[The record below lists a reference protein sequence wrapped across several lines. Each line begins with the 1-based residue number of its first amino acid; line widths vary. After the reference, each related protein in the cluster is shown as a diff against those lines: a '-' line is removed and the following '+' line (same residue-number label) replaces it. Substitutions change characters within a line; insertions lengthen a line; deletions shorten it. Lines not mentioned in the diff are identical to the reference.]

1 MNRLAPWTARSDGPA
16 SRRAPSPRPTDIGA
30 PGRPSQPLALSR
42 FCARW
47 LRYGGGGGN
56 GSVARGT
63 GQCAGVAPRP
73 APQGQ
78 LPPPHPS
85 RQSRTCKKTRQSQRL
100 GVALGPQAV
109 THSALWRGT
118 ATARRAPAPSH
129 SLVEHRPWHTNG
141 GQGAAGTRP
150 GTSSSAIGV
159 GTPAQRICTSHS
171 HGERLRPRL
180 VVPNTTIWLLC
191 AHA

>member
-16 SRRAPSPRPTDIGA
+16 SRRAPSPRLTDIGA

-56 GSVARGT
+56 GSAARET
-63 GQCAGVAPRP
+63 GNRAGVDPRP
-73 APQGQ
+73 APHGQ
-78 LPPPHPS
+78 LPPPPPS
-85 RQSRTCKKTRQSQRL
+85 RQNRTCKKTRQSQRL
-100 GVALGPQAV
+100 GVRYGPQVV
-109 THSALWRGT
+109 TRSDVWRGT
-118 ATARRAPAPSH
+118 ATALRPHAPSH
-129 SLVEHRPWHTNG
+129 SLVEHRPWHTDG
-141 GQGAAGTRP
+141 GQGAAGTRQ

-159 GTPAQRICTSHS
+159 GTTAQRICTSHS

-180 VVPNTTIWLLC
+180 VVPNTTTSLLC